1 MATDDK
7 NVDNN
12 AGLKRILYLDKEYRD
27 TILFDL
33 DNNTTCETILN
44 EHKNAIIEV
53 INGTHKKSIDDCEF
67 LIMENK
73 INRKFDDIPTLMEFK
88 LKMKTKLYNLLNNH
102 QNNLFFL
109 PKRKKNREERLKA
122 RNENNITENCFN
134 LSDTNYF
141 SDKNVEEYLSK
152 SIFYLYDATKQVFN
166 KEKGTVDRQKI
177 TIYKSNTNKELIEI
191 IIKDIVKD
199 LYYSETS
206 QAPYKKNLPIKGD
219 KPKFF
224 IEIVTKTDTFY
235 FGQFKENAHLQ
246 WEKAIKKAIDK
257 YNNFNVELN
266 LNININSSKT
276 GLYAVHH
283 SIMDNCF
290 VINQILSNEEKRKMF
305 LSVFSEKK
313 ICSIIMNILT
323 YKSLIKMDE
332 YLEAWMCFK
341 EILTYIDSYNTKT
354 QPPNQDQRMEK
365 ILQIFSKEKTDF
377 YKKVSEASNENVKK
391 INMVNASLS
400 LFKTEMKRALH
411 EILKEDLF
419 EDVLNSLYKLYI
431 VPYFNEVKN
440 NLEKSSI
447 PTEKP
452 LIREKFQFLLAI
464 YFNRI
469 FSNSHDNFYDLFSTV
484 SSSGFMKT
492 ETLSSELKFL
502 LNKIKFN
509 FKIINSIKILY
520 ILIKNNK
527 YFYIFPL
534 LIFNLKK

>member
-1 MATDDK
+1 
-7 NVDNN
+7 
-12 AGLKRILYLDKEYRD
+12 
-27 TILFDL
+27 
-33 DNNTTCETILN
+33 
-44 EHKNAIIEV
+44 
-53 INGTHKKSIDDCEF
+53 
-67 LIMENK
+67 
-73 INRKFDDIPTLMEFK
+73 
-88 LKMKTKLYNLLNNH
+88 
-102 QNNLFFL
+102 
-109 PKRKKNREERLKA
+109 
-122 RNENNITENCFN
+122 
-134 LSDTNYF
+134 
-141 SDKNVEEYLSK
+141 
-152 SIFYLYDATKQVFN
+152 
-166 KEKGTVDRQKI
+166 
-177 TIYKSNTNKELIEI
+177 
-191 IIKDIVKD
+191 
-199 LYYSETS
+199 
-206 QAPYKKNLPIKGD
+206 
-219 KPKFF
+219 
-224 IEIVTKTDTFY
+224 
-235 FGQFKENAHLQ
+235 
-246 WEKAIKKAIDK
+246 
-257 YNNFNVELN
+257 
-266 LNININSSKT
+266 
-276 GLYAVHH
+276 
-283 SIMDNCF
+283 
-290 VINQILSNEEKRKMF
+290 
-305 LSVFSEKK
+305 
-313 ICSIIMNILT
+313 MNILT

-502 LNKIKFN
+502 LK
-509 FKIINSIKILY
+509 
-520 ILIKNNK
+520 
-527 YFYIFPL
+527 
-534 LIFNLKK
+534 

>member
-1 MATDDK
+1 
-7 NVDNN
+7 
-12 AGLKRILYLDKEYRD
+12 
-27 TILFDL
+27 
-33 DNNTTCETILN
+33 
-44 EHKNAIIEV
+44 
-53 INGTHKKSIDDCEF
+53 
-67 LIMENK
+67 
-73 INRKFDDIPTLMEFK
+73 
-88 LKMKTKLYNLLNNH
+88 
-102 QNNLFFL
+102 
-109 PKRKKNREERLKA
+109 
-122 RNENNITENCFN
+122 
-134 LSDTNYF
+134 
-141 SDKNVEEYLSK
+141 
-152 SIFYLYDATKQVFN
+152 
-166 KEKGTVDRQKI
+166 
-177 TIYKSNTNKELIEI
+177 
-191 IIKDIVKD
+191 
-199 LYYSETS
+199 
-206 QAPYKKNLPIKGD
+206 
-219 KPKFF
+219 
-224 IEIVTKTDTFY
+224 
-235 FGQFKENAHLQ
+235 
-246 WEKAIKKAIDK
+246 
-257 YNNFNVELN
+257 
-266 LNININSSKT
+266 
-276 GLYAVHH
+276 
-283 SIMDNCF
+283 MDNCF

-502 LNKIKFN
+502 LK
-509 FKIINSIKILY
+509 
-520 ILIKNNK
+520 
-527 YFYIFPL
+527 
-534 LIFNLKK
+534 

>member
-177 TIYKSNTNKELIEI
+177 IIYKSNTNKELIEI

-276 GLYAVHH
+276 GLYAVQH
-283 SIMDNCF
+283 SIMDDCF

-323 YKSLIKMDE
+323 YKSLIKKDE

-469 FSNSHDNFYDLFSTV
+469 FSNSPDNFYDLFSTV

-502 LNKIKFN
+502 LK
-509 FKIINSIKILY
+509 
-520 ILIKNNK
+520 
-527 YFYIFPL
+527 
-534 LIFNLKK
+534 

>member
-1 MATDDK
+1 
-7 NVDNN
+7 
-12 AGLKRILYLDKEYRD
+12 
-27 TILFDL
+27 
-33 DNNTTCETILN
+33 
-44 EHKNAIIEV
+44 
-53 INGTHKKSIDDCEF
+53 
-67 LIMENK
+67 
-73 INRKFDDIPTLMEFK
+73 
-88 LKMKTKLYNLLNNH
+88 
-102 QNNLFFL
+102 
-109 PKRKKNREERLKA
+109 
-122 RNENNITENCFN
+122 
-134 LSDTNYF
+134 
-141 SDKNVEEYLSK
+141 
-152 SIFYLYDATKQVFN
+152 
-166 KEKGTVDRQKI
+166 
-177 TIYKSNTNKELIEI
+177 
-191 IIKDIVKD
+191 
-199 LYYSETS
+199 
-206 QAPYKKNLPIKGD
+206 
-219 KPKFF
+219 
-224 IEIVTKTDTFY
+224 
-235 FGQFKENAHLQ
+235 
-246 WEKAIKKAIDK
+246 
-257 YNNFNVELN
+257 
-266 LNININSSKT
+266 
-276 GLYAVHH
+276 
-283 SIMDNCF
+283 MDNCF

-354 QPPNQDQRMEK
+354 QPPNQDQR
-365 ILQIFSKEKTDF
+365 I
-377 YKKVSEASNENVKK
+377 SEASNENVKK

-492 ETLSSELKFL
+492 E
-502 LNKIKFN
+502 
-509 FKIINSIKILY
+509 ILY
-520 ILIKNNK
+520 ILI
-527 YFYIFPL
+527 
-534 LIFNLKK
+534 